1 MGAVKWQNLW
11 CSIFGIHILRL
22 LVLIPVP
29 HSEPHE
35 SVMTDVFLWS
45 HRDTIFLRS
54 VLDNTT
60 KQCFHVSAQHET
72 FCQQGNKQKHPCLYM
87 PHSKN
92 IITRLIFLLNQVN
105 GKITKMVIQ
114 RNQTTYTFKMMS
126 WLWHHC
132 CKLNLFLRTLKD
144 CWRTCLTE
152 TKLLFFWSQLERAE
166 TLACGTGK
174 VFSLQ
179 FTILAL

>member
-1 MGAVKWQNLW
+1 MGTVKWQNLW
-11 CSIFGIHILRL
+11 CSIFGIPILRL

-29 HSEPHE
+29 H

-45 HRDTIFLRS
+45 HRDTISLRS

-87 PHSKN
+87 PSSKN
-92 IITRLIFLLNQVN
+92 IYHTSHIFTKSGQRSL

-126 WLWHHC
+126 WLWHHG
-132 CKLNLFLRTLKD
+132 CKLNLFLRTLED

-152 TKLLFFWSQLERAE
+152 TKFLFFSWKEQRH
-166 TLACGTGK
+166 
-174 VFSLQ
+174 
-179 FTILAL
+179 

>member
-1 MGAVKWQNLW
+1 MEIKKWSLSFFCFFFQIQTSVSLEMNTFSYSLYLNNEFEPVVMIVNYSLWELKWQNLW

-54 VLDNTT
+54 VLDNAT

-92 IITRLIFLLNQVN
+92 IITRLIFLINQVK
-105 GKITKMVIQ
+105 GHLVK
-114 RNQTTYTFKMMS
+114 
-126 WLWHHC
+126 
-132 CKLNLFLRTLKD
+132 
-144 CWRTCLTE
+144 
-152 TKLLFFWSQLERAE
+152 
-166 TLACGTGK
+166 
-174 VFSLQ
+174 
-179 FTILAL
+179 